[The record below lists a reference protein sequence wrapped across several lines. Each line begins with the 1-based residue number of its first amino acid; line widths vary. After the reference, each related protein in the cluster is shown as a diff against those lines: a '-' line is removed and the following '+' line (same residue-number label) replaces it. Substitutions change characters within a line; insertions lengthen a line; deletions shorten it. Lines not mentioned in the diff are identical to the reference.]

1 LASLLNHLKGDR
13 RHLRNRLCQLKEAK
27 KSFKSNEDQAVNQQ
41 NCQAD
46 SQPAVAMDR
55 KSPRR
60 GGRKSAHSAILK
72 TDQT

>member
-1 LASLLNHLKGDR
+1 
-13 RHLRNRLCQLKEAK
+13 LKEAK
-27 KSFKSNEDQAVNQQ
+27 KSFKSNEDQAVNQK

-46 SQPAVAMDR
+46 PQPAVAMDR